1 MCDVKRLIRICFVV
15 LMFPISL
22 SPHSSSGTGVIHI
35 PMLMKGL
42 NNQRMRIV
50 QDITLATLLG
60 ASVELP
66 THVYSRKNCHYSIK
80 CSTTFERGPSLWD
93 VYDEKRTLETLKN
106 AGVSVVEQKQEY
118 DSNSTPQTFRTIS
131 RLWPNA
137 ASHVSRLN
145 QNFAQECLDNS
156 SVCSFGEN
164 PIDCCL
170 KLIPNTKE
178 SIRLLKSVNDAF
190 QSAHKFK
197 IGASKIIS
205 SFKKETKQNVTI
217 AIHWRLDEDFVKSTV
232 HTLTSQKYC
241 EEMLKEIKLVSNRI
255 SGGGGLHHNGI
266 VHLLV
271 LGDSNVRKVMNALES
286 CSGGNVFYK
295 LHSKET
301 LLLKDGSD
309 NILTEEQFTDVKGQL
324 DFELGLRS
332 DDFIGTPFSS
342 FSVLIAFS
350 RFHSSNRNS
359 FRTIM
364 ANVDVKDHLGKIL
377 MIQFPYSHEL
387 EAKKAKCASLV
398 NLNSLMLDSLQ
409 SCVEEEIRLGVS
421 PQPMNVLIARKTKDK
436 LLHSSAYQALKTR
449 SDKHSKEKRQHRL
462 IKKRN

>member
-15 LMFPISL
+15 LMFLISL

-66 THVYSRKNCHYSIK
+66 THVYSRRKCNDSVR

-106 AGVSVVEQKQEY
+106 VGVSVVEQKQGY
-118 DSNSTPQTFRTIS
+118 DTDSTSQTFRTIS
-131 RLWPNA
+131 RFWPNA
-137 ASHVSRLN
+137 ASHLELLH
-145 QNFAQECLDNS
+145 QNFARRCLDNS
-156 SVCSFGEN
+156 SVCSFGEHPN
-164 PIDCCL
+164 DCCL

-232 HTLTSQKYC
+232 HALTSQKYC

-255 SGGGGLHHNGI
+255 SGGGGLHRNESRI

-271 LGDSNVRKVMNALES
+271 LGDSNIGKVMNVLES
-286 CSGGNVFYK
+286 CSGGNVFYQ

-359 FRTIM
+359 FNSFRTIM
-364 ANVDVKDHLGKIL
+364 ANVDVKDYLGKIL

-387 EAKKAKCASLV
+387 EANKVKCTNLV
-398 NLNSLMLDSLQ
+398 NLDILLLDSFQ
-409 SCVEEEIRLGVS
+409 SCVEEEIRLGAS
-421 PQPMNVLIARKTKDK
+421 PQQMSILKARKARKQLSLSMGQK
-436 LLHSSAYQALKTR
+436 RKQETR
-449 SDKHSKEKRQHRL
+449 KGRNRY
-462 IKKRN
+462 KK